1 MSIPKRIIIL
11 AAGSSE
17 RLGQPKQLLPF
28 RGRSL
33 IMHSVMEAIKAL
45 DAPPVVVVGGYE
57 EQVRKELADTRTDV
71 IFNPDWPTGMASS
84 IRTGLVHAMKD
95 PGLEAAMIVLC
106 DQPFV
111 TSPLMTEMFSLQ
123 LQSGKPIIA
132 CIYADGTMGTPV
144 LYHRTIFNELLH
156 LTGHEGARKIVRS
169 RPERVVTVDFPLGAI
184 DVDTMEDY
192 KNLEVN

>member
-1 MSIPKRIIIL
+1 MTIPKRIIIL

-33 IMHSVMEAIKAL
+33 IMHSVMEANKAL

-57 EQVRKELADTRTDV
+57 EQVRKELADTRTDI

-132 CIYADGTMGTPV
+132 CNYADGTMGTPV
-144 LYHRTIFNELLH
+144 LYHRTIFSELLH